1 MFGTV
6 QSDEV
11 REGTDASQPLIARR
25 DTTMPAVFEVLQEL
39 NDARSRK
46 INHAKLISGFMRLA
60 RDGANEKA
68 KRVSVTA
75 LGIESQ
81 IAHADHIFEKET
93 PYPGTEKTGISQ
105 GPPFQSVLF
114 EAHAGLLQELWSH

>member
-1 MFGTV
+1 
-6 QSDEV
+6 
-11 REGTDASQPLIARR
+11 
-25 DTTMPAVFEVLQEL
+25 MPAVFKVLQEL
-39 NDARSRK
+39 NDARGGK

-81 IAHADHIFEKET
+81 IAYADEVFQKE
-93 PYPGTEKTGISQ
+93 PSYPWTEKTGISH
-105 GPPFQSVLF
+105 
-114 EAHAGLLQELWSH
+114 EALLSERASRSACWLAPGAQESLKGKRR

>member
-1 MFGTV
+1 MPANV
-6 QSDEV
+6 DC
-11 REGTDASQPLIARR
+11 AC
-25 DTTMPAVFEVLQEL
+25 DTTMPAVLEVLQEL

-75 LGIESQ
+75 LGIESRLRTLITYSRRKRRTQ
-81 IAHADHIFEKET
+81 G
-93 PYPGTEKTGISQ
+93 PRRLGLVM